1 MKFANDPD
9 NLLFRKTTANF
20 ANNSN
25 FKSEAVQ
32 DLRLQTADRDVSR
45 AG

>member
-1 MKFANDPD
+1 MKFANNPN

-20 ANNSN
+20 ANDSN

-32 DLRLQTADRDVSR
+32 DLRLQTTDRDVLR